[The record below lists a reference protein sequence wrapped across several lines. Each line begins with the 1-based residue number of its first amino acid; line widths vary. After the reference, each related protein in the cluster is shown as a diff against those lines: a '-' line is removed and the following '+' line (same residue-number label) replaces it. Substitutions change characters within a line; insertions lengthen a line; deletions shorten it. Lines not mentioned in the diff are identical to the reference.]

1 MHSWSPN
8 LSLSKFI
15 TYITYIS
22 KNVQQKNYLFGC
34 QSILMRPPK
43 PQVSAMT
50 MNLTLATRFSLI
62 MRASAPQ
69 IQTHPN
75 SAYPNIKYHN

>member
-34 QSILMRPPK
+34 QSIVMRPPK
-43 PQVSAMT
+43 PQVSVMT
-50 MNLTLATRFSLI
+50 IEFDLGHKVFFVYEGISP
-62 MRASAPQ
+62 S
-69 IQTHPN
+69 N
-75 SAYPNIKYHN
+75 SDSS